1 MEKIK
6 SLFKNNNKIFINL
19 CKEKSFIFLSV
30 IILFFMIFIGF
41 ITFNCQIDSFNDF
54 LINLLLYIPSIII
67 ICKFEYYILRFIDL
81 LINILFIIA
90 YFLTFVRIDY
100 LFIIYF
106 IYRII
111 VIVILIIVKKN
122 LYESWFLNSSNRNI
136 YYIVNI
142 FYGIIIAIYYYI
154 FESNLYLNIF
164 LVFLLLYFL
173 IPIVSL
179 ITDSF
184 YILRFFDFVVNIFFG
199 IITLSILIFKFF
211 CIKRFEKQDLIYFDR
226 FRSLIID
233 FMTFN
238 KIIEVFF
245 LFFVLITY
253 LVNYR
258 KVDKFLNPNPNLKV
272 NDWFRWFDNAN
283 LLHIDKF
290 ENIGIRFQIRET
302 LAREN
307 RDKSKFLERKILLRF
322 KDNSEMER
330 EKFILNRISGFWFY
344 NILIPIWVSIP
355 AIIATD
361 VFFEKQISIVFIKD
375 IFRKFNTVTLN
386 EFMSL
391 IKDNLIYIIIFVYIL
406 LFVLALYQ
414 YIKFVQD
421 KNKYLQLLNYIS
433 NNYENLCKE
442 HNIKRI
448 FVTMN
453 LNKKFK
459 TTKKHLKYA
468 IFNYDKIIKSN
479 NFIPNEF
486 RKFLEFLEYNGI
498 EVSIYSKYN
507 KENKIKK
514 HLKYNE
520 LDDFEFIIIDKKEI
534 TNNLNSK
541 DKEFMIEF
549 CKKLYIST
557 NECFIFVDSDDK
569 NIYYEINSLENDKI
583 VKYEEP
589 FYDLT
594 EMLEFLQSKMK

>member
-1 MEKIK
+1 MVIFLLCIGIT
-6 SLFKNNNKIFINL
+6 STSIILLFKI
-19 CKEKSFIFLSV
+19 
-30 IILFFMIFIGF
+30 
-41 ITFNCQIDSFNDF
+41 
-54 LINLLLYIPSIII
+54 
-67 ICKFEYYILRFIDL
+67 YILHLIDL
-81 LINILFIIA
+81 LANTLFFIVYLLNFYIVNFIDINFFFILYLLYKFI
-90 YFLTFVRIDY
+90 L
-100 LFIIYF
+100 LYF
-106 IYRII
+106 ISNDISNDKI
-111 VIVILIIVKKN
+111 KN
-122 LYESWFLNSSNRNI
+122 WFKNSSNRKV
-136 YYIVNI
+136 YIIANI
-142 FYGIIIAIYYYI
+142 FYCIMLFIYYYVY
-154 FESNLYLNIF
+154 ENNLTLYIF
-164 LVFLLLYFL
+164 LCYLIMYFS
-173 IPIVSL
+173 IQIFSL
-179 ITDSF
+179 IIDYF
-184 YILRFFDFVVNIFFG
+184 YKLRFVDFVVNIFFG
-199 IITLSILIFKFF
+199 TIILCILIFNIQDLNYFVKLIIDKMIIAKAMEISILIIIY
-211 CIKRFEKQDLIYFDR
+211 IK
-226 FRSLIID
+226 SLVITKNLNKD
-233 FMTFN
+233 F
-238 KIIEVFF
+238 
-245 LFFVLITY
+245 
-253 LVNYR
+253 
-258 KVDKFLNPNPNLKV
+258 KV

-322 KDNSEMER
+322 KDKSEMER

-344 NILIPIWVSIP
+344 YILIPILVSIP

-406 LFVLALYQ
+406 FFVLALYQ
-414 YIKFVQD
+414 YSKFIQN

-433 NNYENLCKE
+433 NNYENLYKE

-448 FVTMN
+448 FITMN
-453 LNKKFK
+453 LNKKFN
-459 TTKKHLKYA
+459 TTKKHLNYA
-468 IFNYDKIIKSN
+468 IFNYDKIINSN
-479 NFIPNEF
+479 NFKLDEF

-498 EVSIYSKYN
+498 EVSIYSKDN

-520 LDDFEFIIIDKKEI
+520 LDNFEFIIIDKKEI

-549 CKKLYIST
+549 CKKLYISN

>member
-6 SLFKNNNKIFINL
+6 NLFKNNYKRFINL
-19 CKEKSFIFLSV
+19 CKGKKVIFSLV
-30 IILFFMIFIGF
+30 LTFLYMIFIGG
-41 ITFNCQIDSFNDF
+41 ITFNNYKSSFGYF
-54 LINLLLYIPSIII
+54 LIILCIGITSTSIILLFKI
-67 ICKFEYYILRFIDL
+67 YILHLIDL
-81 LINILFIIA
+81 LANTLFFIVYLLNFYIVNFIDINFFFILYLLYKFI
-90 YFLTFVRIDY
+90 L
-100 LFIIYF
+100 LYF
-106 IYRII
+106 ISNDISNDKI
-111 VIVILIIVKKN
+111 KN
-122 LYESWFLNSSNRNI
+122 WFKNSSNRKV
-136 YYIVNI
+136 YIIANI
-142 FYGIIIAIYYYI
+142 FYCIMLFIYYYVY
-154 FESNLYLNIF
+154 ENNLTLYIF
-164 LVFLLLYFL
+164 LCYLIMYFS
-173 IPIVSL
+173 IQIFSL
-179 ITDSF
+179 IIDYF
-184 YILRFFDFVVNIFFG
+184 YKLRFVDFVVNIFFG
-199 IITLSILIFKFF
+199 TIILCILIFNIQDLNYFVKLIIDKMIIAKAMEISILIIIY
-211 CIKRFEKQDLIYFDR
+211 IK
-226 FRSLIID
+226 SLVITKNLNKD
-233 FMTFN
+233 F
-238 KIIEVFF
+238 
-245 LFFVLITY
+245 
-253 LVNYR
+253 
-258 KVDKFLNPNPNLKV
+258 KV

-322 KDNSEMER
+322 KDKSEMER

-344 NILIPIWVSIP
+344 YILIPILVSIP

-406 LFVLALYQ
+406 FFVLALYQ
-414 YIKFVQD
+414 YSKFIQN

-433 NNYENLCKE
+433 NNYENLYKE

-448 FVTMN
+448 FITMN
-453 LNKKFK
+453 LNKKFN
-459 TTKKHLKYA
+459 TTKKHLNYA
-468 IFNYDKIIKSN
+468 IFNYDKIINSN
-479 NFIPNEF
+479 NFKLDEF

-498 EVSIYSKYN
+498 EVSIYSKDN

-520 LDDFEFIIIDKKEI
+520 LDNFEFIIIDKKEI

-549 CKKLYIST
+549 CKKLYISN